1 MSNDLKEKS
10 KLKLNRDSNVS
21 TIVLNSVL
29 LEKIQY
35 SSTFGLKFST
45 ISVFF
50 WWSVNNG
57 IFVLCVEGKKLK
69 NTYLYFFPLR
79 TVPTVLVNASNN
91 RELATGNWQP
101 CTQLN
106 QILIARPRSRQL
118 FECQLTQL
126 FVFIFEI
133 FCPVRVGTTEVSA
146 LFTNMGR
153 SGGDVAFFQP
163 FMQYSH
169 AK

>member
-57 IFVLCVEGKKLK
+57 IFVLCVEGVKK

-91 RELATGNWQP
+91 RTMFSVIFPESIVILLIVITYSLSSESWDHRGFCFVYKYGKERGRRCIFSTIHAIFP
-101 CTQLN
+101 C
-106 QILIARPRSRQL
+106 
-118 FECQLTQL
+118 
-126 FVFIFEI
+126 
-133 FCPVRVGTTEVSA
+133 
-146 LFTNMGR
+146 
-153 SGGDVAFFQP
+153 
-163 FMQYSH
+163 
-169 AK
+169 